1 MLAPVPSPARTLLPL
16 LVLVLACAGKTKREQ
31 DAAASGETTQPS
43 ERAHPSA
50 RSLAAKAKTDS
61 PIAVVELEAG
71 DARPCERMCGRIG
84 DCLLSDEGRD
94 ASDARGVEFACL
106 DTCVYADPEQPAA
119 REFQACDA
127 ASACGELLGCAR
139 GRWDAATAAR
149 KAVEIAAPITV
160 VRDTCESACLTLQ
173 SCNWYS
179 RMPDQLSIDG
189 IAGSDFYNAVSACTE
204 GCRYMEQTYIPYAE
218 CAGEM
223 SCEMYYQCASRLYS
237 P

>member
-1 MLAPVPSPARTLLPL
+1 MLRAVPSSARTLLPL
-16 LVLVLACAGKTKREQ
+16 LVLVLACAGKTKRDQ
-31 DAAASGETTQPS
+31 DAANEAATTQPS
-43 ERAHPSA
+43 ERDHPSA
-50 RSLAAKAKTDS
+50 RSLAAKAKS
-61 PIAVVELEAG
+61 ERPIAVVELEAG

-149 KAVEIAAPITV
+149 KTVEVVAPITV
-160 VRDTCESACLTLQ
+160 IRDTCESACLTLQ
-173 SCNWYS
+173 ACNWYY
-179 RMPDQLSIDG
+179 RMPDQIDG
-189 IAGSDFYNAVSACTE
+189 MTNTDFYNAVNACTE
-204 GCRYMEQTYIPYAE
+204 GCRYMEQTYLPYAE
-218 CAGEM
+218 CVGET
-223 SCEMYYQCASRLYS
+223 SCEMFYQCASRQFG